1 MRSVGAKLEVMDVM
15 ICARGIAITLAL
27 GALVPAQ
34 TKEGAGIEAAA
45 PAELRKARARA
56 AVHNKRVL
64 VVLPDADVDLAG
76 LLRRDRTVARKFRY
90 EFEVYSGDA
99 KLYPSVKRP
108 ALLVEDAGGAR
119 LTSVAAASYLAEGKL
134 RGADLLAAVEPYFCA
149 PADAERKLAAA
160 MVAAKKTGRNILIRF
175 DAPW

>member
-1 MRSVGAKLEVMDVM
+1 MDVTLT
-15 ICARGIAITLAL
+15 ARKLAITLAL
-27 GALVPAQ
+27 GGLATSQATEAAGVEAVVPAD
-34 TKEGAGIEAAA
+34 
-45 PAELRKARARA
+45 LRKARARA

-64 VVLPDADVDLAG
+64 VVLPGAEVDLAG
-76 LLRRDRTVARKFRY
+76 LLRRDRAVSRKFRY

-119 LTSVAAASYLAEGKL
+119 LKAIAASSYLVDGKL
-134 RGADLLAAVEPYFCA
+134 SGEELLAAVEPHFCA
-149 PADAERKLAAA
+149 PVDAAAKLAAA
-160 MVAAKKTGRNILIRF
+160 MVTAKKTGRNILIRF